1 MSSFK
6 RKVATQ
12 IATVSLILAT
22 IASPIAWFV
31 ARENAEESI
40 VKFAMEES
48 QRLLRHLHADQF
60 QGEQARVQAQKATNT
75 LAGGLFDIAELY
87 DAHGLKLAEGLTA
100 QGEKMESSL
109 PSHGVPRYRQPLY
122 ISHNLPDKQ
131 KALRDF
137 TLLYAKGKTMS
148 G

>member
-1 MSSFK
+1 MSPMPSFK

-48 QRLLRHLHADQF
+48 QRLLRQDRSAAYTPSPQR
-60 QGEQARVQAQKATNT
+60 GTNVC
-75 LAGGLFDIAELY
+75 GI
-87 DAHGLKLAEGLTA
+87 
-100 QGEKMESSL
+100 
-109 PSHGVPRYRQPLY
+109 
-122 ISHNLPDKQ
+122 
-131 KALRDF
+131 
-137 TLLYAKGKTMS
+137 
-148 G
+148 

>member
-48 QRLLRHLHADQF
+48 QRLLRH
-60 QGEQARVQAQKATNT
+60 
-75 LAGGLFDIAELY
+75 
-87 DAHGLKLAEGLTA
+87 
-100 QGEKMESSL
+100 
-109 PSHGVPRYRQPLY
+109 
-122 ISHNLPDKQ
+122 
-131 KALRDF
+131 
-137 TLLYAKGKTMS
+137 
-148 G
+148 